1 MTVEVMVELL
11 GPSRLLSSEPI
22 LRLDLAEP
30 ATLHAVVLELAG
42 RCPALVGPVLDVEN
56 QRLADGHV
64 FNLNGRN
71 FVHRPDTRLTHGDRV
86 LVLSNAAGG

>member
-1 MTVEVMVELL
+1 MELL
-11 GPSRLLSSEPI
+11 GPSRLLSPEPI

-30 ATLHAVVLELAG
+30 ATLRAVVLGLAG

-64 FNLNGRN
+64 FNLNGRK
-71 FVHRPDTRLTHGDRV
+71 FLHQPETTLSEGDRL
-86 LVLSNAAGG
+86 LVLSSAAGG

>member
-30 ATLHAVVLELAG
+30 ATLQAVVLELAG
-42 RCPALVGPVLDVEN
+42 RCPALVGPVLDVER
-56 QRLADGHV
+56 QILADGHI
-64 FNLNGRN
+64 FNLNGRKFLN
-71 FVHRPDTRLTHGDRV
+71 QPDAPLADGDHV
-86 LVLSNAAGG
+86 LVLSSAAGG